1 MATVG
6 QPLTQPES
14 GWRRIEETDSNF
26 TYEGVWGSRSNSA
39 YSGGSQKTQ
48 SNTVLNNKIKFKFY
62 GTKIRIISTLYPS
75 YTPKVKIIID
85 GIEEYYSLQGTQT
98 NIALAYE
105 KTNLPLGIHYI
116 EVEKISNGGYDPDFL
131 WDAIDID
138 YNGYI
143 ANKDFSI
150 RSLAFKDQTTNEH
163 YSLVDNTLIHMPD
176 NSPKNMILHGIE
188 KGKEIQLDVPFD
200 KHRYFN
206 DTPSVGTSGKV
217 FTHDIGKINT
227 LSIKEIR
234 ESVLPDYNKYQ
245 TNMTANNV
253 PSPLFASASSTHTTT
268 TFQIWKAFNGTNI
281 DADDAWIS
289 NGGYSNGIGSE
300 WIQIDYG
307 NIKIVNTLFLTH
319 RAITTS
325 YSPKTFEILGSND
338 GKNFNI
344 LHTIENQTVW
354 GEGERR
360 IFTFNNTQG
369 YRYYRLKILEVN
381 NTQSGAYVQ
390 IGEIQYGYKGEVN

>member
-98 NIALAYE
+98 NMALAYE

-150 RSLAFKDQTTNEH
+150 RSLAFKEQTTNEH
-163 YSLVDNTLIHMPD
+163 YSLVDNTLIHLPD

-188 KGKEIQLDVPFD
+188 QGKEIQLDVPFD

-206 DTPSVGTSGKV
+206 DTPINGASGKV
-217 FTHDIGKINT
+217 FTHDIGIINT

-234 ESVLPDYNKYQ
+234 ENKVFEPIYIWYE
-245 TNMTANNV
+245 TNMTANNA
-253 PSPLFASASSTHTTT
+253 PFPLVASASSINGTLYEP
-268 TFQIWKAFNGTNI
+268 FKAFDGITTDGATYNTWASASAQHLESWLKIDFGAEKKVNCVALTSRRIENI
-281 DADDAWIS
+281 DQMPKSFAIEGS
-289 NGGYSNGIGSE
+289 NDNTQWTELGSFSKSD
-300 WIQIDYG
+300 WQAITTYIFTLQSG
-307 NIKIVNTLFLTH
+307 NYRYYKIVNH
-319 RAITTS
+319 TTN
-325 YSPKTFEILGSND
+325 GSNVASWCD
-338 GKNFNI
+338 IK
-344 LHTIENQTVW
+344 
-354 GEGERR
+354 
-360 IFTFNNTQG
+360 
-369 YRYYRLKILEVN
+369 
-381 NTQSGAYVQ
+381 
-390 IGEIQYGYKGEVN
+390 YGYKREVN